1 MRTKPVI
8 LNLLRTVLV
17 AGVAGVLAFGQQ
29 PSPDQQQP
37 QYPAQYPQG
46 QYPQGQDPQQQQ
58 YPPQYPQGQQQA
70 PPQGYPQAQYP
81 QGQPQQGQYPPPQGQ
96 YPQGQ
101 YPPPQGA
108 YGQQPPP
115 MVPPQ
120 QLDQMV
126 ASIALYPDGLLAQV
140 LTASTFPDQIQPA
153 AGWANQHSFLKGEA
167 LAQAIRQDNLPWD
180 VSVMALLPFPQVL
193 NTMAQYMS
201 WTQQL
206 GNAVLAQRPDVMDAV
221 QRRRQQANQYG
232 YLNDP
237 QFTQYE
243 RVQVNGPV
251 IEIQPLANDYY
262 VPYYNPVVVFAR
274 PRVGFVGAAFHF
286 GGGISLG
293 VSFAPWGWG
302 TGVGFG
308 WREHNIL
315 IDNRPWV
322 RSWGNRGS
330 YVHPYAAPYRRVEGP
345 RAEHHDF
352 RREEHHEDRGHHD
365 R

>member
-1 MRTKPVI
+1 MRSKPFI
-8 LNLLRTVLV
+8 LKLLQTALV
-17 AGVAGVLAFGQQ
+17 AGAAGVLALGQQ
-29 PSPDQQQP
+29 TP
-37 QYPAQYPQG
+37 YPAQYPQG
-46 QYPQGQDPQQQQ
+46 QDPQQQ
-58 YPPQYPQGQQQA
+58 YPPQYPQGQQP
-70 PPQGYPQAQYP
+70 PPQGYPQAQAPQGQYPQGQYP
-81 QGQPQQGQYPPPQGQ
+81 QGQPPQGQYPPAQEQ

-126 ASIALYPDGLLAQV
+126 ASIALYPDGLLAQI

-180 VSVMALLPFPQVL
+180 VSVTALLPFPQVL

-206 GNAVLAQRPDVMDAV
+206 GNAVLAQRGDVMDAV
-221 QRRRQQANQYG
+221 QRLRQQANQYG
-232 YLNDP
+232 YLRDP

-243 RVQVNGPV
+243 RVQVAGPGD
-251 IEIQPLANDYY
+251 IEILPMSADYY

-274 PRVGFVGAAFHF
+274 PRVAFVGAAFRF

-302 TGVGFG
+302 GGVGFG

-315 IDNRPWV
+315 IDNRPWARTWV
-322 RSWGNRGS
+322 NRGS

-345 RAEHHDF
+345 RVEHHEI
-352 RREEHHEDRGHHD
+352 RREEHRDDRGHHD